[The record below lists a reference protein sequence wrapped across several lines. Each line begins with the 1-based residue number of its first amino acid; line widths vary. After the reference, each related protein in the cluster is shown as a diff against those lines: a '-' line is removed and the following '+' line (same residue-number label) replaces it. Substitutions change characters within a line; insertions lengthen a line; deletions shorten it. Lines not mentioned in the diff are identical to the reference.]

1 LSFSG
6 FVVTERI
13 PSESGS
19 LTCPIAPVDCL
30 DEDQEHRRVYY
41 EVVDKMH
48 AEMSTRFTDLSSSI
62 LLGIEACDPSKDS
75 FMNVDLLRPMAQN
88 YGINTDALRAQAA
101 SINTI
106 VTKSEKIIQP
116 KTVAEVLRLIEC
128 FRAGFEETWHMLQIA
143 ITVPVTS
150 AECERSFSVMKR
162 IKSYLR
168 STMSHE
174 RLRNISM
181 LAIER
186 ELSDMSVIN
195 WDEVVDKFSEGD
207 RRIHLRL

>member
-1 LSFSG
+1 
-6 FVVTERI
+6 
-13 PSESGS
+13 
-19 LTCPIAPVDCL
+19 
-30 DEDQEHRRVYY
+30 
-41 EVVDKMH
+41 M
-48 AEMSTRFTDLSSSI
+48 
-62 LLGIEACDPSKDS
+62 
-75 FMNVDLLRPMAQN
+75 
-88 YGINTDALRAQAA
+88 
-101 SINTI
+101 
-106 VTKSEKIIQP
+106 TKSEKIIQP